1 MQCFGRLGFNYFLGN
16 SSKRDRSRSDSRTR
30 GAPRDYSRSPSLKRE
45 KSYSPPPVRNRDSNK
60 SLKLSKRSP
69 SPPALPENGS
79 KGSVESLSIEETNK
93 LRASLGL
100 PPLKLE
106 KAVKK
111 VDSENNKETDDDNNK
126 EGKLIPNSTVRHKP
140 AENLREKSNTE
151 KMRERLQQRKMKR
164 QQENKLMT
172 ISSLGAD
179 DGVDDTKKWLQRQK
193 KKEKEKKA
201 AEKRA
206 KMLEEL
212 DDEFGVGN
220 IVKEDV
226 QQVSKVFL
234 SL

>member
-1 MQCFGRLGFNYFLGN
+1 M
-16 SSKRDRSRSDSRTR
+16 
-30 GAPRDYSRSPSLKRE
+30 
-45 KSYSPPPVRNRDSNK
+45 
-60 SLKLSKRSP
+60 KLSKRSP

-226 QQVSKVFL
+226 QQVSNSFFSYEKKNIIFKYNM
-234 SL
+234 